1 MQAII
6 EQVFKNINDQHIVVD
21 DVTPLHPMAGTNPQ
35 VLTGG
40 FDLWYEDPGQIEERL
55 VSVAC
60 DNHGIS
66 GFNFDP
72 RFFITGERSIKLVK
86 NIINALS
93 KSEENHV

>member
-6 EQVFKNINDQHIVVD
+6 EQVLKNINDPHIAVN
-21 DVTPLHPMAGTNPQ
+21 DVTPLHAMTGTNPQ
-35 VLTGG
+35 VLMGG
-40 FDLWYEDPGQIEERL
+40 FDLRYEDPDQIEERL

-60 DNHGIS
+60 DKHDIS

-72 RFFITGERSIKLVK
+72 GFFITGERSIKLVK

-93 KSEENHV
+93 KVEEHHV

>member
-6 EQVFKNINDQHIVVD
+6 EQVLKKINDPHIVVY

-35 VLTGG
+35 VLTGS

-55 VSVAC
+55 VSVAY

-72 RFFITGERSIKLVK
+72 KFFIAGERSIKLVK
-86 NIINALS
+86 NIVNALS
-93 KSEENHV
+93 KLEEHHV

>member
-6 EQVFKNINDQHIVVD
+6 EQVLKKINDPHIVVY

-35 VLTGG
+35 VLAGG

-55 VSVAC
+55 VSVAY

-72 RFFITGERSIKLVK
+72 KFFIAGERSIKLVK

-93 KSEENHV
+93 KLEEHHV